1 MSNCITIIIPSIGR
15 KKLLKRALE
24 SLERQTLLP
33 EKIIIINSGGVDICK
48 GNIPKSLRV
57 MTEICNIDTKINV
70 SKARN
75 LGASKA
81 CTNFIGFLDDDD
93 EWSNTVVSS
102 FKCHKVPLNG
112 FVYFPI
118 IYKSENGFYTRVRH
132 AMFSNVEEFKR
143 RFLYSNPG
151 IGGSNII
158 MRKSQFT
165 RLKGFDEKL
174 NTAEDR
180 DIVFRLIGGKIFPI
194 LLDNC
199 FTICNTQLQ
208 SLSRTNIAR
217 GQFNF
222 YMKHKYFYTK
232 YDKLKVVLYVIKIYV
247 IQFLRYKKMKK

>member
-1 MSNCITIIIPSIGR
+1 MSNCITIVIPSIGR
-15 KKLLKRALE
+15 KKLLRRALE
-24 SLERQTLLP
+24 SLEKQTHLP

-57 MTEICNIDTKINV
+57 ITEICNIDTKINV

-81 CTNFIGFLDDDD
+81 CTNYIGFLDDDD
-93 EWSNTVVSS
+93 EWSNNVVSS
-102 FKCHKVPLNG
+102 FKCLKAPVNG

-118 IYKSENGFYTRVRH
+118 IYKLENGIITRVRH
-132 AMFSNVEEFKR
+132 AMFSNIKEFKR

-158 MRKSQFT
+158 IRKSQFN
-165 RLKGFDEKL
+165 RLEGFDEKL

-180 DIVFRLIGGKIFPI
+180 DIVFRLIGEKIYPI

-199 FTICNTQLQ
+199 FTIANIQSN
-208 SLSRTNIAR
+208 SLSRRNIAR

-222 YMKHKYFYTK
+222 YMKHKHFYTK
-232 YDKLKVVLYVIKIYV
+232 YDKLKVVLSVSKIYV
-247 IQFLRYKKMKK
+247 IQFTRYKKMRK